1 MTADPM
7 IYGYAD
13 RKSYREK
20 QPEVIDAEFVE
31 VDETEV
37 VASALKQISHVCQE
51 AGDAIDTN
59 D

>member
-1 MTADPM
+1 M
-7 IYGYAD
+7 YGYAD

-20 QPEVIDAEFVE
+20 QPKVIDAEVVE
-31 VDETEV
+31 LDESEV

-51 AGDAIDTN
+51 AGDAIN